1 MILVRKTAKQ
11 KILEYVDMS
20 DEPVT
25 PNQIMEATG
34 VKLTTIYFYC
44 TVLTKE
50 GAIKRYRGIRGLFV
64 PKESEQ

>member
-1 MILVRKTAKQ
+1 MVRKTAKQ

-25 PNQIMEATG
+25 PNQIMKGTG

-44 TVLTKE
+44 TVLTQE
-50 GAIKRYRGIRGLFV
+50 GAIKRHRGIRGLFV
-64 PKESEQ
+64 PKEKEQ